1 MNRYKKLALT
11 AIAGL
16 SLGLLACQKNDAN
29 GSQKSAAENTDNKVE
44 KISIGFQKSSLN
56 LLVTR
61 EQKLLEQQF
70 PAAKIE
76 WREFPAGPQM
86 LEALAIGAVDIG
98 AVGNTPPIFAQAAD
112 KDLSYAGYEVYPPTS
127 LGIVLAKNSAIKNI
141 RDLKGKR
148 IAVQKG
154 SSAHELLAKVLE
166 KAGLTWQDIQPIWL
180 PPADARAA
188 LDKGSVDA
196 WSIWD
201 PYLSAIE
208 LTGKVDVLIDGK
220 DFAKTYAYYIANPK
234 FSTAHPQALDK
245 VLYSLNQADTWIVN
259 NQAAA
264 IDLYASSTGLSKEIA
279 KYSIDRR
286 LKPSPVRSVTAET
299 MASQQKIADLFFAE
313 KLIPKQINIQDAIQH
328 KAVAS
333 N

>member
-1 MNRYKKLALT
+1 MNTYKKLALT
-11 AIAGL
+11 GIATLSFGL
-16 SLGLLACQKNDAN
+16 SACQKTEQSDTPKVSSDSTEQAV
-29 GSQKSAAENTDNKVE
+29 DN
-44 KISIGFQKSSLN
+44 ISIGFQKSSLN

-70 PAAKIE
+70 PGAKIE

-86 LEALAIGAVDIG
+86 LEALAVGAVDFG

-127 LGIVLAKNSAIKNI
+127 LGVVLPKNSAIKNI
-141 RDLKGKR
+141 QDLKGKR

-154 SSAHELLAKVLE
+154 SSAHELLAKVLD
-166 KAGLTWQDIQPIWL
+166 KAGLTWQDIEPIWL

-188 LDKGSVDA
+188 LDKGSIDA

-201 PYLSAIE
+201 PYLSAVE

-220 DFAKTYAYYIANPK
+220 DFPETYAYYIANPK
-234 FSTAHPQALDK
+234 FTTAHPQALDK
-245 VLYSLNQADTWIVN
+245 VLYSLNQADSWILN
-259 NQAAA
+259 NQVQAV
-264 IDLYASSTGLSKEIA
+264 DLYASSTGLAKNVA

-286 LKPSPVRSVTAET
+286 LKPSPIRPITQKNIV
-299 MASQQKIADLFFAE
+299 SQQKIADLFFAE

-328 KAVAS
+328 TPVSK
-333 N
+333 